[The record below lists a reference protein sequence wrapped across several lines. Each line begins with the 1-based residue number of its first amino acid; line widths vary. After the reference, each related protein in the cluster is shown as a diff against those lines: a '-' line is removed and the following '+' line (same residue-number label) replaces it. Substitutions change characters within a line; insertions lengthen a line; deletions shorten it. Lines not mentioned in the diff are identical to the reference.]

1 MPLTIYT
8 GGAKGVD
15 THVEHLCHK
24 YCHQCVVLIPPCHPR
39 AWSITPISRAAL
51 DAATP
56 TVTQVAFWLGR
67 SVSNPIT
74 LQYLQR
80 NYHVVEDASFVLALG
95 YFDDARKR
103 VLGGTGWSVAMAQ
116 ILGKPLYVFDLD
128 MEQWYWWNPTLQ
140 DYLPCGGMTEL
151 QVCLPELQDKT
162 AIVGTQEEVSV
173 VYPTLDT
180 LFKCTWQ
187 MKKHKQSL

>member
-39 AWSITPISRAAL
+39 ARSITPISRAAL

-56 TVTQVAFWLGR
+56 TVTQVAFPLG
-67 SVSNPIT
+67 PIT
-74 LQYLQR
+74 LQYLQC
-80 NYHVVEDASFVLALG
+80 NYHVVKDTSFVLALG
-95 YFDDARKR
+95 YFDDARKH
-103 VLGGTGWSVAMAQ
+103 VLGSTGWSVAMAQ

-128 MEQWYWWNPTLQ
+128 MEQ
-140 DYLPCGGMTEL
+140 
-151 QVCLPELQDKT
+151 
-162 AIVGTQEEVSV
+162 
-173 VYPTLDT
+173 
-180 LFKCTWQ
+180 
-187 MKKHKQSL
+187 

>member
-8 GGAKGVD
+8 GSAKGVD

-24 YCHQCVVLIPPCHPR
+24 YCHQCMVLIPLCHPR
-39 AWSITPISRAAL
+39 ARSITPISRAAL

-56 TVTQVAFWLGR
+56 TVTQVAFRLGR

-80 NYHVVEDASFVLALG
+80 NYHVVKDASFVLALG
-95 YFDDARKR
+95 YFDDARKH
-103 VLGGTGWSVAMAQ
+103 VLGGTGWSVSMAQ

-128 MEQWYWWNPTLQ
+128 MEQ
-140 DYLPCGGMTEL
+140 
-151 QVCLPELQDKT
+151 
-162 AIVGTQEEVSV
+162 
-173 VYPTLDT
+173 
-180 LFKCTWQ
+180 
-187 MKKHKQSL
+187 

>member
-8 GGAKGVD
+8 AGAKGVD

-24 YCHQCVVLIPPCHPR
+24 YCHQCVVLIPPCHPC
-39 AWSITPISRAAL
+39 AWSITPMSRAAL
-51 DAATP
+51 DAAMP
-56 TVTQVAFWLGR
+56 TVTQVAFRLGR

-80 NYHVVEDASFVLALG
+80 NYHVVKDASFMLALG
-95 YFDDARKR
+95 YFDDAHKH

-128 MEQWYWWNPTLQ
+128 MEQ
-140 DYLPCGGMTEL
+140 
-151 QVCLPELQDKT
+151 
-162 AIVGTQEEVSV
+162 
-173 VYPTLDT
+173 
-180 LFKCTWQ
+180 
-187 MKKHKQSL
+187 